1 MEKMYESLGIS
12 SRVYEFGQEIIEGL
26 KERFEKIRSGTQS
39 ITKLKVLKR
48 NAEKPCEQRRAWEPL
63 PDMVTMIWEEIP

>member
-26 KERFEKIRSGTQS
+26 KPTEGAE
-39 ITKLKVLKR
+39 R
-48 NAEKPCEQRRAWEPL
+48 NAEKPCERGVPGNLYR
-63 PDMVTMIWEEIP
+63 IWLQ